1 MTKNIFLLFA
11 LAVALFSCSPDEQET
26 VNTTTAG
33 LGEAQ
38 DYKKSALSPSNPANP
53 FDQAGLLHNQILDLL
68 PITKLPNP
76 SLSFFY
82 NTLEDLALQD
92 NSFLALAPGGYLPVT
107 PEQANSIGTTTLGN
121 ALSFTTLSAASRTSL
136 ENLVNTIVAFDYDH
150 KNYNEIYEPI
160 VAYESAILASSLSPQ
175 ELNVILTITS
185 IARYA
190 AFAQSTGKG
199 KGKGRDKDWRLSM
212 GNITAASYGVRESG
226 AKAIILSLASG
237 LFETSSA
244 E

>member
-1 MTKNIFLLFA
+1 MTKNIFWLFA
-11 LAVALFSCSPDEQET
+11 LAVALFSCSPDGQET

-33 LGEAQ
+33 PGEVQ
-38 DYKKSALSPSNPANP
+38 GYKKSALSPSNPANP
-53 FDQAGLLHNQILDLL
+53 FDQAGLLHNQLLDSY

-82 NTLEDLALQD
+82 NTLEELALQD
-92 NSFLALAPGGYLPVT
+92 NAFLSLAPGGYLPVS
-107 PEQANSIGTTTLGN
+107 PEQANSIGTTTLGQ
-121 ALSFTTLSAASRTSL
+121 ALSYTTLSAASRTSL
-136 ENLVNTIVAFDYDH
+136 ENLVNTIVAFDYEH
-150 KNYNEIYEPI
+150 RGYNEIYGPI
-160 VAYESAILASSLSPQ
+160 VAYESTILASSLAPQ
-175 ELNVILTITS
+175 ELNVILTITA

-199 KGKGRDKDWRLSM
+199 KGKGKDKDWRLSM
-212 GNITAASYGVRESG
+212 GNITAAAYGARESG

-237 LFETSSA
+237 LFETSNA